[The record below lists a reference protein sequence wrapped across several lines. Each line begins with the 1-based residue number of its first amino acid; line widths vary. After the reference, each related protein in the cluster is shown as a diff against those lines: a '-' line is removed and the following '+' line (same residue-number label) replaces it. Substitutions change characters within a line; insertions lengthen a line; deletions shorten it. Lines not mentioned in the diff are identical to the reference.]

1 MADPA
6 TATENNEARRIQML
20 RVAAELICERGFGD
34 TRIAEV
40 AKRAG
45 VSSALVIYYFGTRD
59 RLLVDALRHS
69 EESFYE
75 AAEQM
80 LAEVSSLRERL
91 SLLIRWTC
99 VPEGA
104 DEIPGTWGLWFDLW
118 AQAFRH
124 DEIKAGRAE
133 LDARWRRMIIDA
145 LKSAEPGEL
154 RSKVNPKMFALEFAA
169 LLDGLSIQ
177 VALEDP
183 DVDSEMAYQIAM
195 HFAERELDLPPA
207 RAAKTA
213 KSGKTLA
220 RGRSA
225 ARSG

>member
-1 MADPA
+1 MAEPAPA
-6 TATENNEARRIQML
+6 TEQNEARRIEML
-20 RVAAELICERGFGD
+20 RAAAELICERGFGD
-34 TRIAEV
+34 TRIADV

-59 RLLVDALRHS
+59 RLLVDALRYS

-80 LAEVSSLRERL
+80 LAEVPSLRERL
-91 SLLIRWTC
+91 SLLIQWTC
-99 VPEGA
+99 VPEGSG
-104 DEIPGTWGLWFDLW
+104 EIPGAWGLWFDLW

-133 LDARWRRMIIDA
+133 LDARWRTMIVDA
-145 LKSAEPGEL
+145 LDSSDLSAKDK
-154 RSKVNPKMFALEFAA
+154 RMFALEFSA

-183 DVDSEMAYQIAM
+183 EVDSDLAYDIAM
-195 HFAERELDLPPA
+195 HFAERELSLPPA
-207 RAAKTA
+207 KKRLNGRAKAAAK
-213 KSGKTLA
+213 KG
-220 RGRSA
+220 
-225 ARSG
+225 

>member
-6 TATENNEARRIQML
+6 PATEQNEARRIEML
-20 RVAAELICERGFGD
+20 RAAAELICERGFGD
-34 TRIAEV
+34 TRIADV

-80 LAEVSSLRERL
+80 LAEVPSLRERL
-91 SLLIRWTC
+91 SMLIQWTC

-104 DEIPGTWGLWFDLW
+104 DEIPGAWGLWFDLW

-133 LDARWRRMIIDA
+133 LDARWRRMIVHA
-145 LKSAEPGEL
+145 LDSSEL
-154 RSKVNPKMFALEFAA
+154 SSNDKRMFALEFSA

-183 DVDSEMAYQIAM
+183 EVDSDLAYDIAM
-195 HFAERELDLPPA
+195 HFAERELNLPPA
-207 RAAKTA
+207 KKRLNGKAKVA
-213 KSGKTLA
+213 KKG
-220 RGRSA
+220 
-225 ARSG
+225 

>member
-1 MADPA
+1 MAEPAPA
-6 TATENNEARRIQML
+6 TEQNEARRIEML
-20 RVAAELICERGFGD
+20 RAAAELICERGFGD
-34 TRIAEV
+34 TRIADV

-59 RLLVDALRHS
+59 RLLVDALRYS

-80 LAEVSSLRERL
+80 LAEVPSLRERL
-91 SLLIRWTC
+91 SLLIQWTC

-104 DEIPGTWGLWFDLW
+104 GEIPGAWGLWFDLW

-133 LDARWRRMIIDA
+133 RDSRWRKMIVDA
-145 LKSAEPGEL
+145 LDSSEL
-154 RSKVNPKMFALEFAA
+154 SGKDKRMFALEFAA

-177 VALEDP
+177 VALDDP
-183 DVDSEMAYQIAM
+183 ELDSDLAYDIAM
-195 HFAERELDLPPA
+195 HFAERELSLPPA
-207 RAAKTA
+207 KKRLNGRAKAAAK
-213 KSGKTLA
+213 KG
-220 RGRSA
+220 
-225 ARSG
+225 

>member
-6 TATENNEARRIQML
+6 PATENNEARRIQML
-20 RVAAELICERGFGD
+20 RAAAELICERGFSE
-34 TRIAEV
+34 TRISDV

-59 RLLVDALRHS
+59 RLLVDALRYS

-80 LAEVSSLRERL
+80 LAEVPSLRDRL
-91 SLLIRWTC
+91 SLLIQWTC
-99 VPEGA
+99 VPEA
-104 DEIPGTWGLWFDLW
+104 ENEIPGAWGLWFDLW

-124 DEIKAGRAE
+124 EEVKAGRVE
-133 LDARWRRMIIDA
+133 LDARWRRMIVDA
-145 LKSAEPGEL
+145 VESAELESEVDA
-154 RSKVNPKMFALEFAA
+154 RMFALEFSA

-183 DVDSEMAYQIAM
+183 EVDSKVAYDIAM
-195 HFAERELDLPPA
+195 RFAERELDLPREKRRPV
-207 RAAKTA
+207 
-213 KSGKTLA
+213 LA
-220 RGRSA
+220 GRGR
-225 ARSG
+225 RSR